1 MAKYLYFQPVI
12 AIISGKI
19 QNAWKVN
26 PNVWLFKLKQYLSS
40 FGLPLLHWEIYG
52 GNALLL
58 KADAADALW
67 TAICIKAIFRQVPEL
82 DIALSIGLGTEA
94 VQGPSLRSSAGSA
107 YTYSNWQAAS
117 MPRQATFK
125 LQSAHPGFDQQFH
138 LLLDFASVSM
148 NDWSVLEAEI
158 VELSIIFP
166 EKSQQEIADWL
177 QIRQSAVSQRRK
189 RAHFDLLLRLNQYYK
204 NQLNTITEL
213 HGPLPTP
220 V

>member
-1 MAKYLYFQPVI
+1 MI

-40 FGLPLLHWEIYG
+40 FGLPLLHWEIFG

-58 KADAADALW
+58 KTDAADALW

-82 DIALSIGLGTEA
+82 DISLSIGLGTEM
-94 VQGPSLRSSAGSA
+94 QLGTSLRGSTGSA
-107 YTYSNWQAAS
+107 YTYSNWQAEP
-117 MPRQATFK
+117 PRQTTFT
-125 LQSAHPGFDQQFH
+125 LRSEHPGFDRQFH

-204 NQLNTITEL
+204 DQLNIITEI
-213 HGPLPTP
+213 HGPLSTP